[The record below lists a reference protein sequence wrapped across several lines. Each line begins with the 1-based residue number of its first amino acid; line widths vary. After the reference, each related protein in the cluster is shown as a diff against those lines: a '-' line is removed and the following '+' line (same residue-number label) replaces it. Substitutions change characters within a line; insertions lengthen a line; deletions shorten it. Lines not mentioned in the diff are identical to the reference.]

1 MLRDVFPP
9 GIKRRVRIRSWEC
22 IILQENERGDLPGVV
37 ADEFIEEFA
46 GIFLG
51 IGLQQLA
58 LPSKL
63 AGVRLL
69 GRLSFRR
76 REKLFAEQARFVI
89 RTGAEDACQVLDAF
103 LSRVRG
109 VGGGDAVWNVAD
121 KRDVLAAAVGG
132 DSEVCIAAEGGWRF
146 DEVDATLG

>member
-1 MLRDVFPP
+1 MLRDVFAP
-9 GIKRRVRIRSWEC
+9 GIERRIRIRSWEC
-22 IILQENERGDLPGVV
+22 IILQENKRGDLPGVV

-46 GIFLG
+46 SIFFG

-69 GRLSFRR
+69 RRLSFRR

-89 RTGAEDACQVLDAF
+89 RTSAEDACQVLDAF

-109 VGGGDAVWNVAD
+109 FGGGDSVGNVAD
-121 KRDVLAAAVGG
+121 KSDVLAAAVGG
-132 DSEVCIAAEGGWRF
+132 DSEVCIAAEDGLHF
-146 DEVDATLG
+146 DEIDAAPD